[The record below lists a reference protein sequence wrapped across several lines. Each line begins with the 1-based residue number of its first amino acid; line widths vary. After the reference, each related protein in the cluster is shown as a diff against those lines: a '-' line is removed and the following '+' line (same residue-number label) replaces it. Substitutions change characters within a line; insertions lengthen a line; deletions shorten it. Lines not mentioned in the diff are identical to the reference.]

1 MKQSTFRVI
10 AQFVLMALYVSAGWV
25 LLTYFSNNL
34 AVATAIPIGDVH
46 DGAGVTITIR
56 ILEGGSLSCA
66 TAANRASTDT
76 VVVSASEVTRV
87 FRELDCWEPNGT

>member
-1 MKQSTFRVI
+1 MKQPTFRVI
-10 AQFVLMALYVSAGWV
+10 AQFALMALYVSAGWM
-25 LLTYFSNNL
+25 LLTHFSNNL
-34 AVATAIPIGDVH
+34 AVATAIPIGDVS

-76 VVVSASEVTRV
+76 VVVNASEVTRL

>member
-1 MKQSTFRVI
+1 MKQPTFRVI
-10 AQFVLMALYVSAGWV
+10 AQFALMALYVSAGWV

-34 AVATAIPIGDVH
+34 AVATAIPIGDVS
-46 DGAGVTITIR
+46 DGARLTITIR
-56 ILEGGSLSCA
+56 ILEGGSLLCA
-66 TAANRASTDT
+66 TAASGSSTDT